1 MGDSENPLLN
11 EFWASQ
17 STPPEPAPI
26 ADQCLKP
33 TLNDCTSFNRNR
45 IADYGIQ
52 TSHDAKRVAG
62 SAKVSE
68 LSNKNRTSSNTLM
81 SSEQEI
87 DCAGASMKL
96 VSGFLKQKQFEEDIQ
111 CRLINCDTPTKG
123 RKRSQ
128 SSLGLPT
135 SSQLKRSKRSSP
147 AERRPSSIDD
157 LPDTA
162 LVEILCR
169 LPSSKFVFQ
178 CQCVSKRWRT
188 LISDPYFIGRFVHIQ
203 GYRKTPKMC
212 TLISQKGEEFPPK
225 MPWSSKLLTPVFK
238 QIMSFHSLRKGPV
251 VVATYNDLVLCCAT
265 EDYQRNYYICNAYTM
280 QWVALPPTP
289 GRCHDRVLVGFICD
303 IPYYNSKKEDWKGH
317 NIQLNAKCVC
327 NVVRILPPDESAN
340 DDKCDS
346 LKLSVEI
353 FSSETGEWRESV
365 VASPRYFDFDDLED
379 ISFAYNG
386 MLYWTSDEDLLFVGL
401 GPFNDNNT
409 TTSSSSS
416 GNGDGVIDHKLHLTV
431 FEEPLNGRFVV
442 EYLGMFGGCVRMCDF
457 KEATKT
463 LYVWELK
470 EQDHDRMVDG
480 AAGRLCLTNHRVYQ
494 LDPKMYPDGPFTCE
508 MQAFDPNNKD
518 ILYLRVD
525 GDIIK
530 CNIHTKKWSRIVRRC
545 PVSNGDYW
553 PVELPWWPTP
563 VPRLPQ
569 HAHGGGTSS

>member
-1 MGDSENPLLN
+1 MLIIIPSYIPWYLALD
-11 EFWASQ
+11 
-17 STPPEPAPI
+17 
-26 ADQCLKP
+26 
-33 TLNDCTSFNRNR
+33 
-45 IADYGIQ
+45 
-52 TSHDAKRVAG
+52 
-62 SAKVSE
+62 E
-68 LSNKNRTSSNTLM
+68 LTSSPY
-81 SSEQEI
+81 
-87 DCAGASMKL
+87 L
-96 VSGFLKQKQFEEDIQ
+96 VT
-111 CRLINCDTPTKG
+111 RLINCDTPTKG

-178 CQCVSKRWRT
+178 CQRVSKRWRT
-188 LISDPYFIGRFVHIQ
+188 LVSDPYFIGRFVHIQ
-203 GYRKTPKMC
+203 SYRKTPKIL
-212 TLISQKGEEFPPK
+212 TLISKKGEEFPPK
-225 MPWSSKLLTPVFK
+225 MPWPSKLLTPVFER
-238 QIMSFHSLRKGPV
+238 IMSFHPLISQLV
-251 VVATYNDLVLCCAT
+251 VVATYNDLVLCCAS
-265 EDYQRNYYICNAYTM
+265 EYYPRDYYICNAYTR
-280 QWVALPPTP
+280 QWVALPPP
-289 GRCHDRVLVGFICD
+289 
-303 IPYYNSKKEDWKGH
+303 PNWKGH
-317 NIQLNAKCVC
+317 NVQLNAKCVC

-365 VASPRYFDFDDLED
+365 VASPQYFDFDDLED

-409 TTSSSSS
+409 TTSSSISS
-416 GNGDGVIDHKLHLTV
+416 NGDGVIDHKLHFTV
-431 FEEPLNGRFVV
+431 FEEPLNGHFVV
-442 EYLGMFGGCVRMCDF
+442 EYLGMFAGCVRMCDF

-480 AAGRLCLTNHRVYQ
+480 AAGRLCLTNHR
-494 LDPKMYPDGPFTCE
+494 
-508 MQAFDPNNKD
+508 AFDPNNKD

-545 PVSNGDYW
+545 PVRNGDYW